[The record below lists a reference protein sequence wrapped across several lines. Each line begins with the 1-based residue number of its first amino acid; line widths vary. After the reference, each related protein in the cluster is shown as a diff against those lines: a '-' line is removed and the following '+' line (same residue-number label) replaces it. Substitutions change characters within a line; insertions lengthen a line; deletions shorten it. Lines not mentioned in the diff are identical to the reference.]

1 MQLRDKIFGC
11 AVYTRS
17 DILDKLFRPKNIP
30 DLSDGDSEERKER
43 LSVRRTIFLH
53 LDGIAIGP
61 TTNALQERG
70 VFFLFEEGKVVPL
83 NLVLKY
89 FPGNIGYLNV
99 ALRLMVS
106 QGWMKHQEI
115 EGEIFYTLTRR
126 GSIALGLS
134 SIYKEFVA
142 FLPILLNINDYL
154 FGDLTLSL
162 QSKLADGMNFS
173 SLLARAK
180 RQWDLVESTDEDYQY
195 VLSDI
200 APSQWLI
207 GRPNDGI
214 FSNG

>member
-1 MQLRDKIFGC
+1 M
-11 AVYTRS
+11 
-17 DILDKLFRPKNIP
+17 
-30 DLSDGDSEERKER
+30 
-43 LSVRRTIFLH
+43 
-53 LDGIAIGP
+53 
-61 TTNALQERG
+61 
-70 VFFLFEEGKVVPL
+70 FEEGKVVPL

-106 QGWMKHQEI
+106 QGWMKYQEI
-115 EGEIFYTLTRR
+115 EGELFYTLTRR

-142 FLPILLNINDYL
+142 FLPTLININDYL

-195 VLSDI
+195 VCCQILHH
-200 APSQWLI
+200 L
-207 GRPNDGI
+207 
-214 FSNG
+214 NGLLVAQRWYL